1 MSKKKIVLVLLVI
14 IFGGY
19 AGWQL
24 LMPNEPTVNI
34 YKLRYEEM
42 SKPEYLQALRDFCKN
57 ELNDSIENL
66 NYSQLVVWEHKY
78 LTYIESQFQRE
89 EMPIAILTPYIRDG
103 FSLGRCGEFSL
114 CMNGLLLANG
124 YKTRLVVD
132 ASKSVTKF
140 KFSTSMIANNSR
152 VVYTYPDQKVGTIIQ
167 DSIHVK
173 INGSEIKEPSKHGIY
188 VSGSYVHFDTTSP
201 EDGSSIY
208 LEFEYYKKANDHVW
222 IEVWAD
228 NRWIHL
234 DPTEQ
239 RIDQSKMYAVDWNKE
254 INNVIAITKNADPN
268 VSFDVWVKSG
278 MVTIDITKDYQ

>member
-1 MSKKKIVLVLLVI
+1 MSKKKIVLILLVI

-24 LMPNEPTVNI
+24 LMPNEPTVNV
-34 YKLRYEEM
+34 YKWRYEEM

-66 NYSQLVVWEHKY
+66 NYSQLIVWEHKY

-132 ASKSVTKF
+132 ASKPVTKF

-152 VVYTYPDQKVGTIIQ
+152 VTYTYPDQKVGTIVQ

-173 INGSEIKEPSKHGIY
+173 INGSEIKNPSEHGIY
-188 VSGSYVHFDTTSP
+188 VSGSYIHFDTTFP

-208 LEFEYYKKANDHVW
+208 LEFEYYKKADDHVW

-239 RIDQSKMYAVDWNKE
+239 RFDDKYMYYNDWNKE
-254 INNVIAITKNADPN
+254 INCIKAITKNSSGEMI
-268 VSFDVWVKSG
+268 VEDV
-278 MVTIDITKDYQ
+278 TQDYIPKP